1 MERPY
6 SSSGMVKGNKGS
18 NSFRFEEDRS
28 SCRTSWLAKQHYTC
42 RFCNRQ
48 FRSAQALGGHMN
60 VHRRDRAAR
69 LRLLPPSVSESQNPN
84 HVFASSPSSS
94 SAKFLLPTDRRLP
107 SLSLITSSSPSSAST
122 NEEKKLVISLP
133 RVDPLNPQGKDIT
146 NKRRIRSVLGFQ
158 GLNVFAQKD
167 REPTVCRKES
177 IVSLDLEI
185 GLLKDQKEDLDLE
198 LRLGWY

>member
-6 SSSGMVKGNKGS
+6 SSSGMVKGNSGS
-18 NSFRFEEDRS
+18 NSFHFEEDRS
-28 SCRTSWLAKQHYTC
+28 SRTSWLAKQHYTC

-69 LRLLPPSVSESQNPN
+69 LRFLPSSVSESQNPN

-94 SAKFLLPTDRRLP
+94 SAKFLLHTDRRLP

-122 NEEKKLVISLP
+122 NEEKKLLISLP
-133 RVDPLNPQGKDIT
+133 RVDPLSPQGKDIT

-167 REPTVCRKES
+167 EPTVCRKES